1 MSNFRLLRHYILK
14 IHMKRIFYWVAT
26 GLIVLESA
34 VGSEWDL
41 VRNAFVRG
49 IFDRLGYPYYLLTI
63 LGIWKVLAVVALLV
77 PRYPRVKEW
86 AYTGLFLVY
95 SGAAASHF
103 FAGDTAG
110 GWGPLVF
117 ALLTGASWAL
127 RPSSRR
133 LNESAVAPAS
143 ATSGAAGG
151 ARRGHWSYWVV
162 TGLLGFILISGG
174 AAQIARVKDNVDGF
188 IRLGYPVY
196 FLSIIGFWKVL
207 GGFCILLPR
216 LKVPKEWAYAG
227 IVFAMSGAAVS
238 NAVSGMPWWHVLVNL
253 VILGMAVVSW
263 ALRPGSRRI
272 G

>member
-1 MSNFRLLRHYILK
+1 MHYILK

-77 PRYPRVKEW
+77 PRYPRLKEW
-86 AYTGLFLVY
+86 AYMGLFLVY

-103 FAGDTAG
+103 FAGDTSGA
-110 GWGPLVF
+110 WGPLGLSLITV
-117 ALLTGASWAL
+117 ASWAL
-127 RPSSRR
+127 RPASRK
-133 LNESAVAPAS
+133 LDGTAVVV
-143 ATSGAAGG
+143 
-151 ARRGHWSYWVV
+151 RRGHWSYWVI
-162 TGLLGFILISGG
+162 TGFLALILMAGG
-174 AAQIARVKDNVDGF
+174 AGQLARAKDNIDGF

-207 GGFCILLPR
+207 GGLCILLPR
-216 LKVPKEWAYAG
+216 LRVPKEWAYAG
-227 IVFAMSGAAVS
+227 VVFAMSGAAVS
-238 NAVSGMPWWHVLVNL
+238 NAVSGMPWWHVVVNL
-253 VILGMAVVSW
+253 VIIGLAVVSW